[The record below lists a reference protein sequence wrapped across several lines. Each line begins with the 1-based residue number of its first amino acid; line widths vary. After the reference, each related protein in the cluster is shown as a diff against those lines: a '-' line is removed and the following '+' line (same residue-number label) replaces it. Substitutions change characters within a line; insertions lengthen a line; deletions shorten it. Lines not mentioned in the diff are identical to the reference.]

1 MSALPKRKRGAE
13 QEDCDPISKGQVK
26 EEDPPASAPIKKLK
40 SEGTL
45 PATRT
50 ESVEIVKAETE
61 KRNQAVAFKIAMELL
76 QQLQHQDGTLS
87 AELVDAVE
95 EIMVH
100 TRTVVAFAKVY
111 LRMFSPTQALTDRC
125 SDTPQHRF
133 LLLWD
138 SFVYSPVKFCC
149 IYFLIFAQ
157 EIFGAFGQ
165 FAMYLKASGTYHPFQ
180 WVRF

>member
-1 MSALPKRKRGAE
+1 MSALSKRKRGTE

-26 EEDPPASAPIKKLK
+26 EEDPPAPIKKLK

-100 TRTVVAFAKVY
+100 TRTVVAFAKVS
-111 LRMFSPTQALTDRC
+111 LRTFSPTQVLTDRC

-133 LLLWD
+133 LRL
-138 SFVYSPVKFCC
+138 
-149 IYFLIFAQ
+149 
-157 EIFGAFGQ
+157 
-165 FAMYLKASGTYHPFQ
+165 
-180 WVRF
+180 